1 MGRIDPNEPQRF
13 ELRLTAYEK
22 NRLRINAARAGL
34 SIASYV
40 RKTAVYGKEPSP
52 VNIDLN
58 ELVRLN
64 FELRKEGANLNQ
76 IARTLNTYGM
86 AATDLSLLSAVME
99 KISLI
104 ADEAARIVV
113 AVREQYRQNTPQ

>member
-76 IARTLNTYGM
+76 IARALNTYGM
-86 AATDLSLLSAVME
+86 AATNLSLLGAVME

-104 ADEAARIVV
+104 ADEAARIVA
-113 AVREQYRQNTPQ
+113 AVREQYRQSTPQ